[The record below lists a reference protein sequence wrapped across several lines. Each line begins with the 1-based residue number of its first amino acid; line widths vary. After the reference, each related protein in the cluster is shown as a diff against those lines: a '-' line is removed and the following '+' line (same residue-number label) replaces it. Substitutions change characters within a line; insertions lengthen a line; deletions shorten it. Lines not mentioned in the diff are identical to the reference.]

1 MFYIVHEDS
10 FTMAARVPEGES
22 MSPKFKTDDIEQAAR
37 FNTFGAASDASQ
49 NFGPDWW
56 VEEIG

>member
-10 FTMAARVPEGES
+10 FTMAAKAPEGALV
-22 MSPKFKTDDIEQAAR
+22 SPKFTTLDIANAIPFDAWE
-37 FNTFGAASDASQ
+37 AASDAAQ

-56 VEEIG
+56 VEEI